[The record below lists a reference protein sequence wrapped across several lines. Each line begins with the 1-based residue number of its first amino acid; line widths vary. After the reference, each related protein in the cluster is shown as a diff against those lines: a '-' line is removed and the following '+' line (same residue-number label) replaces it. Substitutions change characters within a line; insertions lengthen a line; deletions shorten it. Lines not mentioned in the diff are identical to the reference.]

1 MSPLQKMRLMVA
13 RGIVKLVQDAGLQL
27 MQLDLLDEET
37 RDGVERV
44 QNYGHRGH
52 PPQGSTVATVAV
64 AGSRDHL
71 VVVACE
77 HPDHVPPLESGESA
91 MYAMFGQLF
100 KMDIEGNVT
109 LVCKNFTI
117 EASENIT
124 SNAGGDSTTTAAGN
138 STTTA
143 GGNLGIS
150 ASGGM
155 SLHGEGGAT
164 MTGGLTAD
172 SIVADKLVGGGVDV
186 ETHNHKGVTAGGD
199 NTGKPNK

>member
-1 MSPLQKMRLMVA
+1 MNPLQKMRLMVA
-13 RGIVKLVQDAGLQL
+13 RGIVKLVQDSGLQL

-52 PPQGSTVATVAV
+52 PPQGSTVATGAG

-100 KMDIEGNVT
+100 KMDKEGNVT
-109 LVCKNFTI
+109 LVCKDFNI
-117 EASENIT
+117 QASGNVT
-124 SNAGGDSTTTAAGN
+124 AAAAGN
-138 STTTA
+138 YTATA

-155 SLHGEGGAT
+155 SMHGEGGASL
-164 MTGGLTAD
+164 TGGLQAD

-199 NTGKPNK
+199 NTGEPNK

>member
-1 MSPLQKMRLMVA
+1 MNPYQKIRLMVA
-13 RGIVKLVQDAGLQL
+13 RGIVKLVQDSGLQL

-77 HPDHVPPLESGESA
+77 HPDHVPPLDSGESA

-100 KMDIEGNVT
+100 KMDKEGNVT
-109 LVCKNFTI
+109 LVCKDFTI
-117 EASENIT
+117 QASGNVT
-124 SNAGGDSTTTAAGN
+124 AAAAGN
-138 STTTA
+138 YTATA

-150 ASGGM
+150 ASGGI

-164 MTGGLTAD
+164 MIGGLTAD

-199 NTGKPNK
+199 NTGEPNK

>member
-1 MSPLQKMRLMVA
+1 MNPLQKMRLMVA
-13 RGIVKLVQDAGLQL
+13 RGIVKLVQDSGLQL

-77 HPDHVPPLESGESA
+77 HPDHVPPLASGESA

-100 KMDIEGNVT
+100 KMDKDGNVT
-109 LVCKNFTI
+109 LICKNFRI
-117 EASENIT
+117 QAS
-124 SNAGGDSTTTAAGN
+124 GDVTTAAAGN
-138 STTTA
+138 YTATA
-143 GGNLGIS
+143 GGNLGMS

-155 SLHGEGGAT
+155 SMHGSGGASL
-164 MTGGLTAD
+164 TGGLQAD
-172 SIVADKLVGGGVDV
+172 SIVANKVVGGGVDV
-186 ETHNHKGVTAGGD
+186 ETHTHGGVMSGNENSGR
-199 NTGKPNK
+199 PNK

>member
-13 RGIVKLVQDAGLQL
+13 RGIVKLVQDSGLQL

-100 KMDIEGNVT
+100 KMDKEGNVT
-109 LVCKNFTI
+109 LVCKDFNI
-117 EASENIT
+117 QASGNVT
-124 SNAGGDSTTTAAGN
+124 AAAAGN
-138 STTTA
+138 YTATA

-155 SLHGEGGAT
+155 SLHGEGGASL
-164 MTGGLTAD
+164 TGGLQAD
-172 SIVADKLVGGGVDV
+172 SIVADKVVGGGVDV

-199 NTGKPNK
+199 NTGEPNK

>member
-1 MSPLQKMRLMVA
+1 MNPLQKMRLMVA
-13 RGIVKLVQDAGLQL
+13 RGIVKLVQDSGLQL

-100 KMDIEGNVT
+100 KMDKEGNVT
-109 LVCKNFTI
+109 LVCKDFNI
-117 EASENIT
+117 QASGNVT
-124 SNAGGDSTTTAAGN
+124 AAAGN
-138 STTTA
+138 YTATA

-155 SLHGEGGAT
+155 SMHGEGGASL
-164 MTGGLTAD
+164 TGGLQAD

-199 NTGKPNK
+199 NTGEPNK

>member
-77 HPDHVPPLESGESA
+77 HPDHVPPLDSGESA

-100 KMDIEGNVT
+100 KMDKEGNVT
-109 LVCKNFTI
+109 LVCKDFNI
-117 EASENIT
+117 QASGNVT
-124 SNAGGDSTTTAAGN
+124 AAAAGN
-138 STTTA
+138 YTATA

-155 SLHGEGGAT
+155 SMHGEGGASL
-164 MTGGLTAD
+164 TGGLQAD

-186 ETHNHKGVTAGGD
+186 ETHNHKGVTAGGA
-199 NTGKPNK
+199 NTGEPNK

>member
-1 MSPLQKMRLMVA
+1 MNPLQKMRLMVA
-13 RGIVKLVQDAGLQL
+13 RGIVKLVQDSGLQL

-100 KMDIEGNVT
+100 KMDKEGNVT
-109 LVCKNFTI
+109 LVCKDFNI
-117 EASENIT
+117 AAS
-124 SNAGGDSTTTAAGN
+124 GDVAAAAAGN
-138 STTTA
+138 YTATA
-143 GGNLGIS
+143 GGNRGSS

-155 SLHGEGGAT
+155 SMHGEGGASL
-164 MTGGLTAD
+164 TGGLQAD

-199 NTGKPNK
+199 NTGEPNK

>member
-1 MSPLQKMRLMVA
+1 MNPLQKMRLMVA
-13 RGIVKLVQDAGLQL
+13 RGIVKLVQDSGLQL

-100 KMDIEGNVT
+100 KMDKEGNVT
-109 LVCKNFTI
+109 LVCKDFNI
-117 EASENIT
+117 QASGNVT
-124 SNAGGDSTTTAAGN
+124 AAAAGN
-138 STTTA
+138 YTATA

-155 SLHGEGGAT
+155 SMHGEGGALL
-164 MTGGLTAD
+164 TGGLQAD

-199 NTGKPNK
+199 NTGEPNK

>member
-1 MSPLQKMRLMVA
+1 MNPLQKMRLMVA
-13 RGIVKLVQDAGLQL
+13 RGIVKLVQDSGLQL

-71 VVVACE
+71 VVAACE

-100 KMDIEGNVT
+100 KMDKEGNVT
-109 LVCKNFTI
+109 LVCKDFNI
-117 EASENIT
+117 QASGNVT
-124 SNAGGDSTTTAAGN
+124 AAAAGN
-138 STTTA
+138 YTATA

-155 SLHGEGGAT
+155 SMHGEGGASL
-164 MTGGLTAD
+164 TGGLQAD

-199 NTGKPNK
+199 NTGEPNK

>member
-1 MSPLQKMRLMVA
+1 MNPLQKMRLMVA
-13 RGIVKLVQDAGLQL
+13 RGIVKLVQDSGLQL

-100 KMDIEGNVT
+100 KRDNEGNVT
-109 LVCKNFTI
+109 LVCKDFNI
-117 EASENIT
+117 QASGNVT
-124 SNAGGDSTTTAAGN
+124 AAAAGN
-138 STTTA
+138 YTATA

-155 SLHGEGGAT
+155 SMHGEGGASL
-164 MTGGLTAD
+164 TGGLQAD

-199 NTGKPNK
+199 NTGEPNK

>member
-1 MSPLQKMRLMVA
+1 MNPLQKMRLMVA
-13 RGIVKLVQDAGLQL
+13 RGIVKLVQDSGLQL

-100 KMDIEGNVT
+100 KMDKEGNVT
-109 LVCKNFTI
+109 LVCKDFNI
-117 EASENIT
+117 QASGNVT
-124 SNAGGDSTTTAAGN
+124 AAAAGN
-138 STTTA
+138 YSATA

-155 SLHGEGGAT
+155 SMHGEGGASL
-164 MTGGLTAD
+164 TGGLQAD

-199 NTGKPNK
+199 NTGEPNK

>member
-1 MSPLQKMRLMVA
+1 MNPLQKMRLMVA
-13 RGIVKLVQDAGLQL
+13 RGIVKLVQDSGLQL

-100 KMDIEGNVT
+100 KMDKEGNVT
-109 LVCKNFTI
+109 LVCKDFNI
-117 EASENIT
+117 QASGNVT
-124 SNAGGDSTTTAAGN
+124 AAAAGN
-138 STTTA
+138 YTATA

-155 SLHGEGGAT
+155 SLHGEGGASL
-164 MTGGLTAD
+164 TGGLQAD
-172 SIVADKLVGGGVDV
+172 SIVADKVVGGGVDV

-199 NTGKPNK
+199 NTGEPNK

>member
-13 RGIVKLVQDAGLQL
+13 RGIVKLVQDSGLQL

-100 KMDIEGNVT
+100 KMDKEGNVT
-109 LVCKNFTI
+109 LVCKDFNI
-117 EASENIT
+117 QASGNVT
-124 SNAGGDSTTTAAGN
+124 AAAAGN
-138 STTTA
+138 YTATA

-155 SLHGEGGAT
+155 SMHGEGGASL
-164 MTGGLTAD
+164 TGGLQAD

-199 NTGKPNK
+199 NTGEPNK

>member
-1 MSPLQKMRLMVA
+1 MNPLQKMRLMVA
-13 RGIVKLVQDAGLQL
+13 RGIVKLVQDSGLQL

-100 KMDIEGNVT
+100 KMDKEGNVT
-109 LVCKNFTI
+109 LVCKDFNI
-117 EASENIT
+117 QASGNVT
-124 SNAGGDSTTTAAGN
+124 AAAAGN
-138 STTTA
+138 YTATA

-155 SLHGEGGAT
+155 SMLGEGGASL
-164 MTGGLTAD
+164 TGGLQAD

-199 NTGKPNK
+199 NTGEPNK

>member
-1 MSPLQKMRLMVA
+1 MNPLQKMRLMVA
-13 RGIVKLVQDAGLQL
+13 RGIVKLVQDSGLQL

-100 KMDIEGNVT
+100 KMDKEGNVT
-109 LVCKNFTI
+109 LTCKDFNI
-117 EASENIT
+117 QASGNVT
-124 SNAGGDSTTTAAGN
+124 AAAAGN
-138 STTTA
+138 YTATA

-155 SLHGEGGAT
+155 SMHGEGGALL
-164 MTGGLTAD
+164 TGGLQAD

-199 NTGKPNK
+199 NTGEPNK

>member
-1 MSPLQKMRLMVA
+1 MNPLQKIRLMVA
-13 RGIVKLVQDAGLQL
+13 RGIVKLVQDSGLQL

-77 HPDHVPPLESGESA
+77 HPDHVPPLAQGESA

-100 KMDIEGNVT
+100 KMDKDGNVT
-109 LVCKNFTI
+109 LTCKDFTVQ
-117 EASENIT
+117 ASGNVTT
-124 SNAGGDSTTTAAGN
+124 SASGSYTA
-138 STTTA
+138 TA
-143 GGNLGIS
+143 GGNLGMS

-155 SLHGEGGAT
+155 SLHGAGGAA
-164 MTGGLTAD
+164 MTGGVTAD

-186 ETHNHKGVTAGGD
+186 ETHDHGGVTAGGD
-199 NTGKPNK
+199 NTGVPNK

>member
-1 MSPLQKMRLMVA
+1 MNPLQKMRLMVA
-13 RGIVKLVQDAGLQL
+13 RGIVKLVQDSGLQL

-100 KMDIEGNVT
+100 KMDKEGNVT
-109 LVCKNFTI
+109 LVCKDFNI
-117 EASENIT
+117 QASGNV
-124 SNAGGDSTTTAAGN
+124 TAAAAGRY
-138 STTTA
+138 TATA

-155 SLHGEGGAT
+155 SMHGEGGASL
-164 MTGGLTAD
+164 TGGLQAD

-199 NTGKPNK
+199 NTGEPNK

>member
-1 MSPLQKMRLMVA
+1 MNPLQKMRLMVA
-13 RGIVKLVQDAGLQL
+13 RGIVKLVQDSGLQL

-100 KMDIEGNVT
+100 KMDKEGNVT
-109 LVCKNFTI
+109 LVCKDFNI
-117 EASENIT
+117 QASGNVT
-124 SNAGGDSTTTAAGN
+124 AAAAGN
-138 STTTA
+138 YTATA

-155 SLHGEGGAT
+155 SMHGEGGASL
-164 MTGGLTAD
+164 TGGLQAD
-172 SIVADKLVGGGVDV
+172 SIVSDKLVGGGVDV

-199 NTGKPNK
+199 NTGEPNK

>member
-1 MSPLQKMRLMVA
+1 MNPLQKMRLMVA
-13 RGIVKLVQDAGLQL
+13 RGIVKLVQDSGLQL

-100 KMDIEGNVT
+100 KMDKEGNVT
-109 LVCKNFTI
+109 LVCKDFNI
-117 EASENIT
+117 QASGNVT
-124 SNAGGDSTTTAAGN
+124 AAAAGN
-138 STTTA
+138 YTATA
-143 GGNLGIS
+143 GSNLGIS

-155 SLHGEGGAT
+155 SMHGEGGASL
-164 MTGGLTAD
+164 TGGLQAD

-199 NTGKPNK
+199 NTGEPNK

>member
-1 MSPLQKMRLMVA
+1 MNPLQKMRLMVA
-13 RGIVKLVQDAGLQL
+13 RGIVKLVQDSGLQL

-100 KMDIEGNVT
+100 KMDKEGNVT
-109 LVCKNFTI
+109 LVCKDFNI
-117 EASENIT
+117 QASGNVT
-124 SNAGGDSTTTAAGN
+124 AAAAGN
-138 STTTA
+138 YTATA

-155 SLHGEGGAT
+155 SMHGEGGASS
-164 MTGGLTAD
+164 TGGLQAD

-199 NTGKPNK
+199 NTGEPNK

>member
-1 MSPLQKMRLMVA
+1 MNPLQKMRLMVA
-13 RGIVKLVQDAGLQL
+13 RGIVKLVQDSGLQL

-77 HPDHVPPLESGESA
+77 HPDHVPPLDSGESA

-100 KMDIEGNVT
+100 KMDKEGNVT
-109 LVCKNFTI
+109 LVCKDFNI
-117 EASENIT
+117 QASGNVT
-124 SNAGGDSTTTAAGN
+124 AAAAGN
-138 STTTA
+138 YTATA

-155 SLHGEGGAT
+155 SMHGEGGASL
-164 MTGGLTAD
+164 TGGLQAD

-199 NTGKPNK
+199 NTGEPNK

>member
-1 MSPLQKMRLMVA
+1 MNPLQKMRLMVA
-13 RGIVKLVQDAGLQL
+13 RGIVKLVQDSGLQL

-77 HPDHVPPLESGESA
+77 HPDYVPPLESGESA

-100 KMDIEGNVT
+100 KMDKEGNVT
-109 LVCKNFTI
+109 LVCKDFNI
-117 EASENIT
+117 QASGNVT
-124 SNAGGDSTTTAAGN
+124 AAAAGN
-138 STTTA
+138 YTATA

-155 SLHGEGGAT
+155 SMHGEGGASL
-164 MTGGLTAD
+164 TGGLQAD

-199 NTGKPNK
+199 NTGEPNK

>member
-1 MSPLQKMRLMVA
+1 MNPLQKMRLMVA
-13 RGIVKLVQDAGLQL
+13 RGIVKLVQDSGLQL

-100 KMDIEGNVT
+100 QMDKEGNVP
-109 LVCKNFTI
+109 LVCKDFNI
-117 EASENIT
+117 QASGNVT
-124 SNAGGDSTTTAAGN
+124 AAAAGN
-138 STTTA
+138 YTATA

-155 SLHGEGGAT
+155 SMHGEGGASL
-164 MTGGLTAD
+164 TGGLQAD

-199 NTGKPNK
+199 NTGEPNK

>member
-1 MSPLQKMRLMVA
+1 MNPLQKMRLMVA
-13 RGIVKLVQDAGLQL
+13 RGIVKLVQDSGLQL

-100 KMDIEGNVT
+100 KMDKEGNVT
-109 LVCKNFTI
+109 LVCKDFNI
-117 EASENIT
+117 QASGNVT
-124 SNAGGDSTTTAAGN
+124 AAAAGN
-138 STTTA
+138 YTATA
-143 GGNLGIS
+143 GGNRGSS

-155 SLHGEGGAT
+155 SMHGEGGASL
-164 MTGGLTAD
+164 TGGLQAD

-199 NTGKPNK
+199 NTGEPNK

>member
-1 MSPLQKMRLMVA
+1 MNPLQKMRLMVA
-13 RGIVKLVQDAGLQL
+13 RGIVKLVQDSGLQL

-77 HPDHVPPLESGESA
+77 HPDHVPPLDSGESA

-100 KMDIEGNVT
+100 KMDKEGNVT
-109 LVCKNFTI
+109 LVCKDFNI
-117 EASENIT
+117 QASGNVT
-124 SNAGGDSTTTAAGN
+124 AAAAGN
-138 STTTA
+138 YTA
-143 GGNLGIS
+143 TDGGNLGIS

-155 SLHGEGGAT
+155 SMHGEGGASL
-164 MTGGLTAD
+164 TGGLQAD

-199 NTGKPNK
+199 NTGEPNK

>member
-1 MSPLQKMRLMVA
+1 MSPLQKIRLMVA
-13 RGIVKLVQDAGLQL
+13 RGIVKLVQDSGLQL

-100 KMDIEGNVT
+100 KMDKEGNVT
-109 LVCKNFTI
+109 LVCKDFNI
-117 EASENIT
+117 QASGNVT
-124 SNAGGDSTTTAAGN
+124 AAAAGN
-138 STTTA
+138 YTATA

-155 SLHGEGGAT
+155 SMHGEGGASL
-164 MTGGLTAD
+164 TGGLQAD

-186 ETHNHKGVTAGGD
+186 ETHNHKGATAGGD
-199 NTGKPNK
+199 NTGEPNK

>member
-1 MSPLQKMRLMVA
+1 MSPLQKIRLMVA
-13 RGIVKLVQDAGLQL
+13 RGIVKLVQDSGLQL

-64 AGSRDHL
+64 GGSRDHL

-77 HPDHVPPLESGESA
+77 HPDHVPPLDSGESA

-100 KMDIEGNVT
+100 KMDKEGNVT
-109 LVCKNFTI
+109 LVCKDFNI
-117 EASENIT
+117 QASGNVT
-124 SNAGGDSTTTAAGN
+124 AAAAGN
-138 STTTA
+138 YTATA

-155 SLHGEGGAT
+155 SMHGEGGASL
-164 MTGGLTAD
+164 TGGLQAD

-199 NTGKPNK
+199 NTGEPNK

>member
-1 MSPLQKMRLMVA
+1 MNPLQKMRLMVA
-13 RGIVKLVQDAGLQL
+13 RGIVKLVQDSGLQL

-77 HPDHVPPLESGESA
+77 HPDHVPPLDSGESA

-100 KMDIEGNVT
+100 KMDKEGNVT
-109 LVCKNFTI
+109 LVCKDFNI
-117 EASENIT
+117 QASGNVT
-124 SNAGGDSTTTAAGN
+124 AAAAGN
-138 STTTA
+138 YTATA

-155 SLHGEGGAT
+155 SLHGEGGASL
-164 MTGGLTAD
+164 TGGLQAG
-172 SIVADKLVGGGVDV
+172 SIVADKVVGGGGDV

-199 NTGKPNK
+199 NTGEPNK

>member
-13 RGIVKLVQDAGLQL
+13 RGIVKLVQDSGLQL

-100 KMDIEGNVT
+100 KMDKEGNVT
-109 LVCKNFTI
+109 LVCKDFNI
-117 EASENIT
+117 QASGNVT
-124 SNAGGDSTTTAAGN
+124 AAAAGN
-138 STTTA
+138 YTATA

-155 SLHGEGGAT
+155 SMHGEGGALL
-164 MTGGLTAD
+164 TGGLQAD

-199 NTGKPNK
+199 NTGEPNK

>member
-1 MSPLQKMRLMVA
+1 MNPLQKMRLMVA
-13 RGIVKLVQDAGLQL
+13 RGIVKLVQDSGLQL
-27 MQLDLLDEET
+27 MQLELLDEET

-100 KMDIEGNVT
+100 KMDKEGNVT
-109 LVCKNFTI
+109 LVCKDFNI
-117 EASENIT
+117 QASGNVT
-124 SNAGGDSTTTAAGN
+124 AAAAGN
-138 STTTA
+138 YTATA

-155 SLHGEGGAT
+155 SMHGEGGASL
-164 MTGGLTAD
+164 TGGLQAD